1 MEKILLVPDSFKGTL
16 SSRQVC
22 QVMAGQLRRFF
33 PQAQV
38 KSIPVADGGEGSVEA
53 FLAAAGG
60 ERRTRTVTGPFG
72 EPVEAFYGILGDG
85 RTAVIEMAACAGLPL
100 AEGRLNP
107 ERATTYGVG
116 ELLLAAKEAGCTKA
130 ILGLGGSCT
139 NDGGVGAAA
148 ALGAKFTRADGAA
161 FIPTGGTLG
170 EIAALDVSPV
180 AQALQGMELT
190 AMCDIDNPLY
200 GEAGAAAVFAPQK
213 GADAAM
219 VARLDAGLRHLGQV
233 SARCLGR
240 DFSHLPGAGA
250 AGGLGFGMAAFC
262 GAQLRMG
269 IDAVLDAVGFDSL
282 LPGTD
287 VVFTGEGKIDSQSAR
302 GKVVSGVAARCRKA
316 GVPVVAVVGQIGQGF
331 EEMYQQGLTAVFSIN
346 RAAQPFAESRFHA
359 GENLALTMENIARL
373 LAAGRWF
380 SSPLPLTFPG
390 RRGIVQ
396 EVRSC

>member
-139 NDGGVGAAA
+139 NDGGAGAAA
-148 ALGAKFTRADGAA
+148 ALGAKFTRADGTA
-161 FIPTGGTLG
+161 FVPTGGTLG

-359 GENLALTMENIARL
+359 GENLALTMGNIARL
-373 LAAGRWF
+373 LAAGR
-380 SSPLPLTFPG
+380 
-390 RRGIVQ
+390 
-396 EVRSC
+396 

>member
-139 NDGGVGAAA
+139 NDGGAGAAA
-148 ALGAKFTRADGAA
+148 ALGAKFTRADGTA
-161 FIPTGGTLG
+161 FVPTGGTLG

-233 SARCLGR
+233 AARCLGR

-287 VVFTGEGKIDSQSAR
+287 MVFTGEGKIDSQSAR

-346 RAAQPFAESRFHA
+346 RAAQPFTESRFHA

-373 LAAGRWF
+373 LAAGR
-380 SSPLPLTFPG
+380 
-390 RRGIVQ
+390 
-396 EVRSC
+396 

>member
-60 ERRTRTVTGPFG
+60 ERRMLTVTGPFG

-139 NDGGVGAAA
+139 NDGGAGAAA
-148 ALGAKFTRADGAA
+148 ALGAKFTRADGTA
-161 FIPTGGTLG
+161 FVPSGGTLG

-233 SARCLGR
+233 AARCLGR

-373 LAAGRWF
+373 LAAGR
-380 SSPLPLTFPG
+380 
-390 RRGIVQ
+390 
-396 EVRSC
+396 

>member
-148 ALGAKFTRADGAA
+148 ALGAKFTRADGTA
-161 FIPTGGTLG
+161 FVPSGGTLG

-213 GADAAM
+213 GADEAM

-373 LAAGRWF
+373 LAAGR
-380 SSPLPLTFPG
+380 
-390 RRGIVQ
+390 
-396 EVRSC
+396 

>member
-161 FIPTGGTLG
+161 FVPSGGTLG

-180 AQALQGMELT
+180 VQALQGMELT

-200 GEAGAAAVFAPQK
+200 GEAGAAVVFAPQK

-302 GKVVSGVAARCRKA
+302 GKVVSGVAVRCRKA

-373 LAAGRWF
+373 LAASR
-380 SSPLPLTFPG
+380 
-390 RRGIVQ
+390 
-396 EVRSC
+396 

>member
-148 ALGAKFTRADGAA
+148 ALGAKFTRADGTA
-161 FIPTGGTLG
+161 FVPTGGTLG

-316 GVPVVAVVGQIGQGF
+316 GVPVVAVVGQIDQGF

-373 LAAGRWF
+373 LAAGR
-380 SSPLPLTFPG
+380 
-390 RRGIVQ
+390 
-396 EVRSC
+396 

>member
-72 EPVEAFYGILGDG
+72 EPVDAFYGILGDG

-233 SARCLGR
+233 AARCLGR

-302 GKVVSGVAARCRKA
+302 GKVVSGVATRCRKA

-373 LAAGRWF
+373 LAAGR
-380 SSPLPLTFPG
+380 
-390 RRGIVQ
+390 
-396 EVRSC
+396 

>member
-139 NDGGVGAAA
+139 NDGGAGAAA
-148 ALGAKFTRADGAA
+148 ALGAKFTRADGTA
-161 FIPTGGTLG
+161 FVPTGGTLG

-373 LAAGRWF
+373 LAAGR
-380 SSPLPLTFPG
+380 
-390 RRGIVQ
+390 
-396 EVRSC
+396 

>member
-287 VVFTGEGKIDSQSAR
+287 MVFTGEGKIDSQSAR

-373 LAAGRWF
+373 LAVGR
-380 SSPLPLTFPG
+380 
-390 RRGIVQ
+390 
-396 EVRSC
+396 

>member
-72 EPVEAFYGILGDG
+72 EPVEAFYGVLGDG
-85 RTAVIEMAACAGLPL
+85 RTAVIEMAACAGLSL

-139 NDGGVGAAA
+139 NDGGAGAAA
-148 ALGAKFTRADGAA
+148 ALGAKFTRADGTA
-161 FIPTGGTLG
+161 FVPTGGTLG

-373 LAAGRWF
+373 LAASR
-380 SSPLPLTFPG
+380 
-390 RRGIVQ
+390 
-396 EVRSC
+396 

>member
-72 EPVEAFYGILGDG
+72 EPVEAFYGILGDD

-107 ERATTYGVG
+107 ARATTYGVG

-139 NDGGVGAAA
+139 NDGGAGAAA

-161 FIPTGGTLG
+161 FVPTGGTLG

-200 GEAGAAAVFAPQK
+200 GDAGAAAVFAPQK

-287 VVFTGEGKIDSQSAR
+287 VVFTGEGKIDSQSAW

-373 LAAGRWF
+373 LAAGR
-380 SSPLPLTFPG
+380 
-390 RRGIVQ
+390 
-396 EVRSC
+396 

>member
-148 ALGAKFTRADGAA
+148 ALGAKFTRADGTA
-161 FIPTGGTLG
+161 FVPSGGTLG

-316 GVPVVAVVGQIGQGF
+316 GVPVVAVVGQIDQGF

-373 LAAGRWF
+373 LAAGR
-380 SSPLPLTFPG
+380 
-390 RRGIVQ
+390 
-396 EVRSC
+396 

>member
-72 EPVEAFYGILGDG
+72 EPVEAFYGVLGDG

-233 SARCLGR
+233 AARCLGR

-287 VVFTGEGKIDSQSAR
+287 MVFTGEGKIDSQSAR

-373 LAAGRWF
+373 LAAGR
-380 SSPLPLTFPG
+380 
-390 RRGIVQ
+390 
-396 EVRSC
+396 

>member
-72 EPVEAFYGILGDG
+72 EPVEAFYGVLGDG

-139 NDGGVGAAA
+139 NDGGAGAAA

-200 GEAGAAAVFAPQK
+200 GDAGAAAVFAPQK

-287 VVFTGEGKIDSQSAR
+287 MVFTGEGKIDSQSAR

-373 LAAGRWF
+373 LAAGR
-380 SSPLPLTFPG
+380 
-390 RRGIVQ
+390 
-396 EVRSC
+396 

>member
-161 FIPTGGTLG
+161 FVPSGGTLG

-287 VVFTGEGKIDSQSAR
+287 MVFTGEGKIDSQSAR

-373 LAAGRWF
+373 LAASR
-380 SSPLPLTFPG
+380 
-390 RRGIVQ
+390 
-396 EVRSC
+396 

>member
-72 EPVEAFYGILGDG
+72 EPVEAFYGVLGDG

-139 NDGGVGAAA
+139 NDGGAGAAA

-161 FIPTGGTLG
+161 FLPTGGTLG

-359 GENLALTMENIARL
+359 GENLVLTMENIARL
-373 LAAGRWF
+373 LAAGR
-380 SSPLPLTFPG
+380 
-390 RRGIVQ
+390 
-396 EVRSC
+396 

>member
-139 NDGGVGAAA
+139 NDGGAGAAA

-161 FIPTGGTLG
+161 FVPTGGTLG

-262 GAQLRMG
+262 GAQLHMG

-287 VVFTGEGKIDSQSAR
+287 MVFTGEGKIDSQSAR
-302 GKVVSGVAARCRKA
+302 GKVVSGVAVRCRKA

-373 LAAGRWF
+373 LAASR
-380 SSPLPLTFPG
+380 
-390 RRGIVQ
+390 
-396 EVRSC
+396 

>member
-116 ELLLAAKEAGCTKA
+116 ELLLAAKEAGCSKA

-148 ALGAKFTRADGAA
+148 ALGGKFTRADGAA

-233 SARCLGR
+233 AARCLGR

-287 VVFTGEGKIDSQSAR
+287 MVFTGEGKIDSQSAR
-302 GKVVSGVAARCRKA
+302 GKVVSGVAVRCRKA

-373 LAAGRWF
+373 LAAGR
-380 SSPLPLTFPG
+380 
-390 RRGIVQ
+390 
-396 EVRSC
+396 

>member
-116 ELLLAAKEAGCTKA
+116 ELLLATKEAGCTKA

-139 NDGGVGAAA
+139 NDGGAGAAA
-148 ALGAKFTRADGAA
+148 ALGAKFTRADGTA
-161 FIPTGGTLG
+161 FVPTGGTLG

-200 GEAGAAAVFAPQK
+200 GDAGAAAVFAPQK

-233 SARCLGR
+233 AARCLGR
-240 DFSHLPGAGA
+240 DFSHLPGTGA

-287 VVFTGEGKIDSQSAR
+287 MVFTGEGKIDSQSAR

-373 LAAGRWF
+373 LAAGR
-380 SSPLPLTFPG
+380 
-390 RRGIVQ
+390 
-396 EVRSC
+396 

>member
-161 FIPTGGTLG
+161 FVPTGGTLG

-213 GADAAM
+213 GADEAM

-233 SARCLGR
+233 AARCLGR

-287 VVFTGEGKIDSQSAR
+287 MVFTGEGKIDSQSAR

-373 LAAGRWF
+373 LAAGR
-380 SSPLPLTFPG
+380 
-390 RRGIVQ
+390 
-396 EVRSC
+396 

>member
-100 AEGRLNP
+100 TEGRLNP

-148 ALGAKFTRADGAA
+148 ALGAKFTRADGTA
-161 FIPTGGTLG
+161 FVPTGGTLG

-316 GVPVVAVVGQIGQGF
+316 GVPVVAVVGQIDQGF

-373 LAAGRWF
+373 LAAGR
-380 SSPLPLTFPG
+380 
-390 RRGIVQ
+390 
-396 EVRSC
+396 

>member
-139 NDGGVGAAA
+139 NDGGAGAAV

-200 GEAGAAAVFAPQK
+200 GDAGAAAVFAPQK

-373 LAAGRWF
+373 LAAGR
-380 SSPLPLTFPG
+380 
-390 RRGIVQ
+390 
-396 EVRSC
+396 

>member
-139 NDGGVGAAA
+139 NDGGAGAAA

-161 FIPTGGTLG
+161 FLPTGGTLG

-233 SARCLGR
+233 AARCLGR

-316 GVPVVAVVGQIGQGF
+316 GVPVVTVVGQIGQGF
-331 EEMYQQGLTAVFSIN
+331 EGMYQQGLTAVFSIN

-373 LAAGRWF
+373 LAAGR
-380 SSPLPLTFPG
+380 
-390 RRGIVQ
+390 
-396 EVRSC
+396 

>member
-22 QVMAGQLRRFF
+22 QVMSGQLRRFF

-233 SARCLGR
+233 AARCLGR

-373 LAAGRWF
+373 LAASR
-380 SSPLPLTFPG
+380 
-390 RRGIVQ
+390 
-396 EVRSC
+396 

>member
-16 SSRQVC
+16 SSRKVC

-139 NDGGVGAAA
+139 NDGGAGAAA

-161 FIPTGGTLG
+161 FVPTGGTLG

-233 SARCLGR
+233 AARCLGR

-287 VVFTGEGKIDSQSAR
+287 MVFTGEGKIDSQSAR

-316 GVPVVAVVGQIGQGF
+316 GVPVVAVVGQIDQGF

-373 LAAGRWF
+373 LAAGR
-380 SSPLPLTFPG
+380 
-390 RRGIVQ
+390 
-396 EVRSC
+396 

>member
-72 EPVEAFYGILGDG
+72 EPVEAFYGVLGDG

-116 ELLLAAKEAGCTKA
+116 ELLLAAKETGCTKA

-148 ALGAKFTRADGAA
+148 ALGAKFTRADGTA
-161 FIPTGGTLG
+161 FVPSGGTLG

-200 GEAGAAAVFAPQK
+200 GDAGAAAVFAPQK

-287 VVFTGEGKIDSQSAR
+287 MVFTGEGKIDSQSAR
-302 GKVVSGVAARCRKA
+302 GKVVSGVAVRCRKA

-373 LAAGRWF
+373 LAASR
-380 SSPLPLTFPG
+380 
-390 RRGIVQ
+390 
-396 EVRSC
+396 

>member
-60 ERRTRTVTGPFG
+60 ERRTRTVTGPFE

-148 ALGAKFTRADGAA
+148 ALGAKFTRADGTA

-373 LAAGRWF
+373 LAAGR
-380 SSPLPLTFPG
+380 
-390 RRGIVQ
+390 
-396 EVRSC
+396 

>member
-72 EPVEAFYGILGDG
+72 EPVEAFYGVLGDG

-148 ALGAKFTRADGAA
+148 ALGTKFTRADGTA
-161 FIPTGGTLG
+161 FVPTGGTLG

-373 LAAGRWF
+373 LAAGR
-380 SSPLPLTFPG
+380 
-390 RRGIVQ
+390 
-396 EVRSC
+396 

>member
-139 NDGGVGAAA
+139 NDGGAGAAA
-148 ALGAKFTRADGAA
+148 ALGAKFTRADGTA
-161 FIPTGGTLG
+161 FVPTGGTLG

-233 SARCLGR
+233 AARCLGR

-287 VVFTGEGKIDSQSAR
+287 MVFTGEGKIDSQSAR

-346 RAAQPFAESRFHA
+346 RAAHPFAESRFHA

-373 LAAGRWF
+373 LAAGR
-380 SSPLPLTFPG
+380 
-390 RRGIVQ
+390 
-396 EVRSC
+396 

>member
-72 EPVEAFYGILGDG
+72 EPVEAFYGVLGDG

-148 ALGAKFTRADGAA
+148 ALGAKFTRADGTA
-161 FIPTGGTLG
+161 FVPTGGTLG

-200 GEAGAAAVFAPQK
+200 GDAGAAAVFAPQK

-219 VARLDAGLRHLGQV
+219 VVRLDAGLRHLGQV
-233 SARCLGR
+233 AARCLGR

-287 VVFTGEGKIDSQSAR
+287 MVFTGEGKIDSQSAR

-373 LAAGRWF
+373 LAAGR
-380 SSPLPLTFPG
+380 
-390 RRGIVQ
+390 
-396 EVRSC
+396 

>member
-139 NDGGVGAAA
+139 NDGGAGAAA

-161 FIPTGGTLG
+161 FVPTGGTLG

-200 GEAGAAAVFAPQK
+200 GDAGAAAVFAPQK

-316 GVPVVAVVGQIGQGF
+316 GVPVVAVVGQIDQGF

-373 LAAGRWF
+373 LAAGR
-380 SSPLPLTFPG
+380 
-390 RRGIVQ
+390 
-396 EVRSC
+396 

>member
-72 EPVEAFYGILGDG
+72 EPVEAFYGVLGDG

-139 NDGGVGAAA
+139 NDGGAGAAA

-233 SARCLGR
+233 AARCLGR

-269 IDAVLDAVGFDSL
+269 IDVVLDAVGFDSL

-373 LAAGRWF
+373 LAAGR
-380 SSPLPLTFPG
+380 
-390 RRGIVQ
+390 
-396 EVRSC
+396 

>member
-139 NDGGVGAAA
+139 NDGGAGAAA

-302 GKVVSGVAARCRKA
+302 GKVVSGVAVRCRKA

-373 LAAGRWF
+373 LAASR
-380 SSPLPLTFPG
+380 
-390 RRGIVQ
+390 
-396 EVRSC
+396 

>member
-22 QVMAGQLRRFF
+22 QVMAAQLRRFF

-139 NDGGVGAAA
+139 NDGGAGAAA

-200 GEAGAAAVFAPQK
+200 GEAGAAVVFAPQK

-233 SARCLGR
+233 AARCLGR
-240 DFSHLPGAGA
+240 DFSHLPGTGA

-373 LAAGRWF
+373 LAAGR
-380 SSPLPLTFPG
+380 
-390 RRGIVQ
+390 
-396 EVRSC
+396 

>member
-148 ALGAKFTRADGAA
+148 ALGAKFTRADGTA

-200 GEAGAAAVFAPQK
+200 GDAGAAAVFAPQK

-287 VVFTGEGKIDSQSAR
+287 MVFTGEGKIDSQSAR

-373 LAAGRWF
+373 LAAGR
-380 SSPLPLTFPG
+380 
-390 RRGIVQ
+390 
-396 EVRSC
+396 

>member
-116 ELLLAAKEAGCTKA
+116 ELLLAAKEAGCSKA

-161 FIPTGGTLG
+161 FVPTGGTLG

-373 LAAGRWF
+373 LAASR
-380 SSPLPLTFPG
+380 
-390 RRGIVQ
+390 
-396 EVRSC
+396 

>member
-148 ALGAKFTRADGAA
+148 ALGAKLTRADGAA

-233 SARCLGR
+233 AARCLGR

-373 LAAGRWF
+373 LAASR
-380 SSPLPLTFPG
+380 
-390 RRGIVQ
+390 
-396 EVRSC
+396 